1 LDSTRTT
8 RSTRRK
14 TSIAT
19 TSRTFR
25 STARHRHRKADTDGD
40 GLSDSQE
47 LARGTSPLLRDTDG
61 DGISDGLEVQTGS
74 NPLDASSYNLQA
86 ALSGITIAP
95 NQFVLTFNTIL
106 GDVTR
111 QLRVTGALIDG
122 TTINLTS
129 KQRGTNYVSSNLN
142 VCNFGATD
150 GLVFAGDQGTCS
162 ITASVA
168 GFSATANGEVHR
180 FAPKSLSSLD
190 LAAREQQHR
199 RERQLRVRRRQRR
212 RTQGRRHLGP
222 RGAVDC
228 RHAHAAWYRQRREG
242 HRIVRT
248 IAAAP
253 PACTSSISTIRCRR
267 SCAAPSTRRGM
278 RRTCAST
285 AISPTSPTVRRGC
298 RSSTLASR
306 QRRA

>member
-1 LDSTRTT
+1 LVQAVKAGTILIQATHEGRSGMISIQVSPGGLDSDGDGIPDEAEISLGLDPHNPVDAQEDFDRDDLTNLQEYQLGTD
-8 RSTRRK
+8 
-14 TSIAT
+14 I
-19 TSRTFR
+19 
-25 STARHRHRKADTDGD
+25 RKADTDGD

-74 NPLDASSYNLQA
+74 NPLDASSYNLHA

-150 GLVFAGDQGTCS
+150 VLVFAGDQGTCS

-168 GFSATANGEVHR
+168 GFTATANGEVHR
-180 FAPKSLSSLD
+180 FAPRSLSSLD
-190 LAAREQQHR
+190 LGS
-199 RERQLRVRRRQRR
+199 
-212 RTQGRRHLGP
+212 QGNSIDVSGSYAFV
-222 RGAVDC
+222 AVN
-228 RHAHAAWYRQRREG
+228 G
-242 HRIVRT
+242 V
-248 IAAAP
+248 
-253 PACTSSISTIRCRR
+253 
-267 SCAAPSTRRGM
+267 G
-278 RRTCAST
+278 
-285 AISPTSPTVRRGC
+285 
-298 RSSTLASR
+298 L
-306 QRRA
+306 